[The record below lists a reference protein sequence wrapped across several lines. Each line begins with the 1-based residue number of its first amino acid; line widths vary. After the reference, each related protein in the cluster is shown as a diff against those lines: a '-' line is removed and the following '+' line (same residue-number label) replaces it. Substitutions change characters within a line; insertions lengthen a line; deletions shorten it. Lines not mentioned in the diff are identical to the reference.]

1 MKINIIRKIVPNW
14 AKKLLRQLILSTPSA
29 KKKKLAEEIKKEKSI
44 KKTDALLDNI
54 FKFQEQVVI
63 NGPFKG
69 MKYINASNGS
79 ALLPKLVGSYEE
91 PIHKWVY
98 YIRDEAKYSF
108 ILDVGCAEGYY
119 AIGLCK
125 AKSSPRVFAYDIN
138 IQALSNAKELA
149 SKNGVLERISFGECF
164 DPKVLDSVRAN
175 HPGQKI
181 LIFMDVEGAEIDL
194 LNTFDFPSILECD
207 ILVELH
213 DCFKANLTDS
223 IVKYFANTHEI
234 ELVFDYPWRNGN
246 YSLNGAI
253 LTPEELEFMVDEKRP
268 SAMRWMYAR
277 RS

>member
-1 MKINIIRKIVPNW
+1 MKIDIIRRIVPNW

-29 KKKKLAEEIKKEKSI
+29 KKKKLAEEIRKQKRI
-44 KKTDALLDNI
+44 KKTHALIDNI
-54 FKFQEQVVI
+54 FKDQELVVL

-69 MKYINASNGS
+69 MKYINASSGS

-91 PIHKWVY
+91 PIYKWIY
-98 YIRDEAKYSF
+98 HILDEAEYSF
-108 ILDVGCAEGYY
+108 IFDVGCAEGYY

-125 AKSSPRVFAYDIN
+125 ANSRPRVCAYDIN

-207 ILVELH
+207 VLVELH
-213 DCFKANLTDS
+213 DCFKASLTDN
-223 IVKYFANTHEI
+223 IVEHFAKTHEI
-234 ELVFDYPWRNGN
+234 ELVIDYPWRNGG
-246 YSLNGAI
+246 YSLNGAT

-268 SAMRWMYAR
+268 PAMRWMYAR